1 MKSPLSLGLVPLGVL
16 IFAGT
21 TLSAQQITKPTI
33 AGSSYV
39 SRLETT
45 IACAGATGPEAMPE
59 IKKLGFV
66 SVINLRQATESGVDI
81 PAAEAAAKSAGLR
94 YLHIPFNAAAPDPA
108 VVDRF
113 ITAVKSPENQP
124 AFVHCGS
131 ANRAAALWMV
141 KRLVVDRWDV
151 DKASTEAAALGLTS
165 APLKQFALDYAKSH
179 SQ

>member
-16 IFAGT
+16 IAVA
-21 TLSAQQITKPTI
+21 SIHAQQVTKPTI
-33 AGSSYV
+33 TGSINV

-66 SVINLRQATESGVDI
+66 SVINLRQASENGADV
-81 PAAEAAAKSAGLR
+81 PAGEAAAKAAGLR
-94 YLHIPFNAAAPDPA
+94 YVHIPFNAAAPDPA

-113 ITAVKSPENQP
+113 IAAIKSPENQP

-131 ANRAAALWMV
+131 ANRAAAMWMI

>member
-1 MKSPLSLGLVPLGVL
+1 MKSPLSLALVPLGVL
-16 IFAGT
+16 LAAVAIN
-21 TLSAQQITKPTI
+21 AQQITKPTI
-33 AGSSYV
+33 TGSINV

-66 SVINLRQATESGVDI
+66 SVINLRQASETGANV
-81 PAAEAAAKSAGLR
+81 PAGEAAAKAVGLR
-94 YLHIPFNAAAPDPA
+94 YIHIPFNAAAPDPT
-108 VVDRF
+108 VVDSF
-113 ITAVKSPENQP
+113 IAAVKSPENQP

-131 ANRAAALWMV
+131 ANRAAALWMI

-179 SQ
+179 S

>member
-1 MKSPLSLGLVPLGVL
+1 MKSPLSLGLVPLGIL
-16 IFAGT
+16 IAGI
-21 TLSAQQITKPTI
+21 SIHAQQVTKLTI
-33 AGSSYV
+33 AGSTNV

-59 IKKLGFV
+59 IKKMGFV
-66 SVINLRQATESGVDI
+66 TVINLRQATEAGADI
-81 PAAEAAAKSAGLR
+81 PAAEAAAKAAGLR
-94 YLHIPFNAAAPDPA
+94 YVHIPFNAAAPDPT

-113 ITAVKSPENQP
+113 IAAVKSPENQP

-131 ANRAAALWMV
+131 ANRAAALWMI

-179 SQ
+179 SG